1 MLTPTHAWAGAPRH
15 REPAVLSGMSDGE
28 HCRKEE
34 TAAKE
39 QGEADTAKNREN
51 AVPAIGRLGVGR
63 LATHRARRIG
73 PITTQNRSAMYGL

>member
-15 REPAVLSGMSDGE
+15 REPAVLSGMSEGE

-34 TAAKE
+34 AAAKE

-51 AVPAIGRLGVGR
+51 AVPAMLVS
-63 LATHRARRIG
+63 AAAVCAAKK
-73 PITTQNRSAMYGL
+73 PIQKLLMD